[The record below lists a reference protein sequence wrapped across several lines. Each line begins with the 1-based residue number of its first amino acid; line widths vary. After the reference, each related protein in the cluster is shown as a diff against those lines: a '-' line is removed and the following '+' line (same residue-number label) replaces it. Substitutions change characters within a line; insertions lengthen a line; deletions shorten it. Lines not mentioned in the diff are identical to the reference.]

1 MYQYDMLYIESLM
14 AEDIENLDVDP
25 SHDLDLV
32 PLFTSANHDAEMEA
46 NAIHGLMEASGI
58 PSIVVGAPQIPSL
71 EFQVQVPKAR
81 LDEAERVLSEAR
93 AAGPSAAAEAEQAG
107 EEDR

>member
-1 MYQYDMLYIESLM
+1 MQSDMLYIESLM
-14 AEDIENLDVDP
+14 AEDIEDLEADP

-32 PLFTSANHDAEMEA
+32 ALFASSNHDAEMEA

-71 EFQVQVPKAR
+71 EFQVQVPRAR
-81 LDEAERVLSEAR
+81 LEEAERVLAEAR
-93 AAGPSAAAEAEQAG
+93 AAGPAAAAEAEQSG
-107 EEDR
+107 E